1 MLNLDKISYQD
12 KIENKEITYDGQ
24 TFNVRSWIPM
34 EDKLA
39 LIGNIINASIDDNTF
54 YNPARLHIFYVMNMV
69 KEYTDIDFKEMN
81 IMYAYDLLD
90 VSGLW
95 DIIEKYIDE
104 NEINFIKQ
112 NIKETITNIYA
123 YKNSVLGMIDAMNQK
138 SEDLKIDGEALQKVI
153 GNPENLT
160 LVKQILDNL
169 G

>member
-1 MLNLDKISYQD
+1 MLNLDKISHQD

>member
-138 SEDLKIDGEALQKVI
+138 SEDLKVDGEALQKVI
-153 GNPENLT
+153 GDPKNLT

>member
-24 TFNVRSWIPM
+24 TFSVRSWIPM

-138 SEDLKIDGEALQKVI
+138 SEDLKVDGEALQKVI
-153 GNPENLT
+153 GDPENLT

>member
-12 KIENKEITYDGQ
+12 KIDNEEITYEGQ
-24 TFNVRSWIPM
+24 TFTVRSWIPM

-95 DIIEKYIDE
+95 DIIEKYINE
-104 NEINFIKQ
+104 NEISFIRR

-123 YKNSVLGMIDAMNQK
+123 YKNSVLGMVDAMNQK
-138 SEDLKIDGEALQKVI
+138 SEDLQVDGEALQKVI
-153 GNPENLT
+153 GDPENLT

>member
-12 KIENKEITYDGQ
+12 KIENEEITYDGQ

-81 IMYAYDLLD
+81 IMYAYDILD

-95 DIIEKYIDE
+95 DIIEKYINE
-104 NEINFIKQ
+104 NEISFIKR

-123 YKNSVLGMIDAMNQK
+123 YKNSVLGMVDAMNQK
-138 SEDLKIDGEALQKVI
+138 SEDLQVDGEALQKVI
-153 GNPENLT
+153 GDPENLT

>member
-24 TFNVRSWIPM
+24 TFNIRSWIPM

-138 SEDLKIDGEALQKVI
+138 SEDLKVDGEALQKVI
-153 GNPENLT
+153 GDPENLT

>member
-69 KEYTDIDFKEMN
+69 KEYTDIDFKDMN
-81 IMYAYDLLD
+81 IMYSYDLLD

-138 SEDLKIDGEALQKVI
+138 SEDLKVDGEALQKVI
-153 GNPENLT
+153 GDPENLT

>member
-153 GNPENLT
+153 GDPENLT

>member
-81 IMYAYDLLD
+81 IMYAYDILD

-138 SEDLKIDGEALQKVI
+138 SEDLKVDGEALQKVI
-153 GNPENLT
+153 GDPENLT

>member
-12 KIENKEITYDGQ
+12 KIENEEITYDGQ

-153 GNPENLT
+153 GDPENLT

>member
-138 SEDLKIDGEALQKVI
+138 SENLKIDGEALQKVI
-153 GNPENLT
+153 GDPENLT

>member
-12 KIENKEITYDGQ
+12 KIDNEEITYEGQ
-24 TFNVRSWIPM
+24 TFTVRSWIPM

-95 DIIEKYIDE
+95 DIIEKYINE
-104 NEINFIKQ
+104 NEINFIKR

-123 YKNSVLGMIDAMNQK
+123 YKNSVLGMVDAMNQK
-138 SEDLKIDGEALQKVI
+138 SEDLKVDGEALQKVI
-153 GNPENLT
+153 GDPENLT

>member
-54 YNPARLHIFYVMNMV
+54 YNPARLHIFYIMNMV

-138 SEDLKIDGEALQKVI
+138 SEDLKVDGEALQKVI
-153 GNPENLT
+153 GDPENLT

>member
-69 KEYTDIDFKEMN
+69 KEYTDIDFKDMN

-138 SEDLKIDGEALQKVI
+138 SEDLKVDGEALQKVI
-153 GNPENLT
+153 GDPENLT

>member
-1 MLNLDKISYQD
+1 MFNLDKITYQD

-95 DIIEKYIDE
+95 DIIERYIDE

-138 SEDLKIDGEALQKVI
+138 SEDLKVDGEALQKVI
-153 GNPENLT
+153 GDPENLT

>member
-12 KIENKEITYDGQ
+12 KIKNEEITYDGQ

-69 KEYTDIDFKEMN
+69 KEYTDIDFKDMN

-95 DIIEKYIDE
+95 DIIERYIDE

>member
-12 KIENKEITYDGQ
+12 KIKNEEITYDGQ

-69 KEYTDIDFKEMN
+69 KEYTDIDFKDMN

>member
-54 YNPARLHIFYVMNMV
+54 YNPARLHIFYIMNMV
-69 KEYTDIDFKEMN
+69 KEYTDIDFKDMN

-138 SEDLKIDGEALQKVI
+138 SEDLKVDGEALQKVI
-153 GNPENLT
+153 GDPENLT

>member
-12 KIENKEITYDGQ
+12 KIENEEIVYDGQ

-81 IMYAYDLLD
+81 IMYAYDILD

-95 DIIEKYIDE
+95 DIIEKYINE
-104 NEINFIKQ
+104 NEISFIKR

-123 YKNSVLGMIDAMNQK
+123 YKNSVLGIVDAMNQK
-138 SEDLKIDGEALQKVI
+138 SEDLQVDGEALQKVI
-153 GNPENLT
+153 GDPENLT

>member
-95 DIIEKYIDE
+95 DIIEKYIYE

-138 SEDLKIDGEALQKVI
+138 SEDLKVDGEALQKVI
-153 GNPENLT
+153 GDPENLT

>member
-1 MLNLDKISYQD
+1 MFNLDKISYQD
-12 KIENKEITYDGQ
+12 KIENEEITYDGQ

-95 DIIEKYIDE
+95 DIIEKYINE
-104 NEINFIKQ
+104 NEINFIKR

-138 SEDLKIDGEALQKVI
+138 SEDLKVDGEALQKVI
-153 GNPENLT
+153 GDPENLT

>member
-12 KIENKEITYDGQ
+12 KIDNEEITYEGQ
-24 TFNVRSWIPM
+24 TFTVRSWIPM

-95 DIIEKYIDE
+95 DIIEKYINK
-104 NEINFIKQ
+104 NEISFIRRT
-112 NIKETITNIYA
+112 IKETITNIYA
-123 YKNSVLGMIDAMNQK
+123 YKNSVLGMVDAMNQK
-138 SEDLKIDGEALQKVI
+138 SEDLQVDGEALQKVI
-153 GNPENLT
+153 GDPENLT

>member
-54 YNPARLHIFYVMNMV
+54 YNPARLHILYVMNMV

-138 SEDLKIDGEALQKVI
+138 SEDLKVDGEALQKVI
-153 GNPENLT
+153 GDPENLT

>member
-95 DIIEKYIDE
+95 DIIERYIDE

-138 SEDLKIDGEALQKVI
+138 SEDLKVDGEAFQKVI

>member
-12 KIENKEITYDGQ
+12 KIENEEITYDGQ

-138 SEDLKIDGEALQKVI
+138 SEDLKVDGEALQKVI
-153 GNPENLT
+153 GDPENLT

>member
-54 YNPARLHIFYVMNMV
+54 YNPARLYIFYVMNMV

-138 SEDLKIDGEALQKVI
+138 SEDLKVDGEALQKVI
-153 GNPENLT
+153 GDPENLT

>member
-138 SEDLKIDGEALQKVI
+138 SEDLKVDVEALQKVI
-153 GNPENLT
+153 GDPENLT

>member
-90 VSGLW
+90 VRGLW

-138 SEDLKIDGEALQKVI
+138 SEDLKVDGEALQKVI
-153 GNPENLT
+153 GDPENLT

>member
-1 MLNLDKISYQD
+1 
-12 KIENKEITYDGQ
+12 
-24 TFNVRSWIPM
+24 
-34 EDKLA
+34 
-39 LIGNIINASIDDNTF
+39 
-54 YNPARLHIFYVMNMV
+54 
-69 KEYTDIDFKEMN
+69 MN

-138 SEDLKIDGEALQKVI
+138 SEDLKVDGEALQKVI
-153 GNPENLT
+153 GDPENLT

>member
-138 SEDLKIDGEALQKVI
+138 SEDLKVDGEALQKVI

>member
-54 YNPARLHIFYVMNMV
+54 YNPARLHIFYIMNMV
-69 KEYTDIDFKEMN
+69 KEYTDIDFKDMN

-123 YKNSVLGMIDAMNQK
+123 YKNSVLGIIDAMNQK
-138 SEDLKIDGEALQKVI
+138 SEDLKVDGEALQKVI
-153 GNPENLT
+153 GDPENLT

>member
-12 KIENKEITYDGQ
+12 KIENEEITYDGQ

-81 IMYAYDLLD
+81 IMYAYDILD

-95 DIIEKYIDE
+95 DIIEKYINE
-104 NEINFIKQ
+104 NEISFIKR

-123 YKNSVLGMIDAMNQK
+123 YKNSVLGMVDAMNQK
-138 SEDLKIDGEALQKVI
+138 SEDLQVNGEALQKVI
-153 GNPENLT
+153 GDPENLT

>member
-138 SEDLKIDGEALQKVI
+138 SEDLKVDGEALQKVI
-153 GNPENLT
+153 GDPENLT

>member
-54 YNPARLHIFYVMNMV
+54 YNPARLHIFYIMNMV
-69 KEYTDIDFKEMN
+69 KEYTDIDFKDMN

-138 SEDLKIDGEALQKVI
+138 SEDLKVDGEALQKVI

>member
-24 TFNVRSWIPM
+24 TFNVRSWIPI

-95 DIIEKYIDE
+95 DIIERYIDE

-138 SEDLKIDGEALQKVI
+138 SEDLKVDGEALQKVI
-153 GNPENLT
+153 GDPENLT

>member
-1 MLNLDKISYQD
+1 
-12 KIENKEITYDGQ
+12 
-24 TFNVRSWIPM
+24 M

-138 SEDLKIDGEALQKVI
+138 SEDLKVYGEALQKVI
-153 GNPENLT
+153 GDPENLT

>member
-138 SEDLKIDGEALQKVI
+138 SEDLKVDGEALQKVI
-153 GNPENLT
+153 GDPKNLT
-160 LVKQILDNL
+160 LVKQILDNF

>member
-1 MLNLDKISYQD
+1 MLNLDKISYQN

-138 SEDLKIDGEALQKVI
+138 SEDLKVDGEALQKVI
-153 GNPENLT
+153 GDPENLT

>member
-1 MLNLDKISYQD
+1 MFNLDKISYQD
-12 KIENKEITYDGQ
+12 KIENEEITYDGQ

-95 DIIEKYIDE
+95 DIIEKYINE
-104 NEINFIKQ
+104 NEINFIKR

-123 YKNSVLGMIDAMNQK
+123 YKNSVLGMVDAMNQK
-138 SEDLKIDGEALQKVI
+138 SEDLKVDGEALQKVI
-153 GNPENLT
+153 GDPENLT